1 MLASHPLGLSVSKR
15 EAHVTIVVPNWNTGP
30 LLRICLSS
38 LQRFTRVPYRV
49 IVVDNGSSDESLHT
63 AERAA
68 EEGLIELIVREDAK
82 NEGAADHAAA
92 LDAGLA
98 AATTPLLMTLD
109 SDAWARHEGWL
120 QGYVDA
126 LGSGSHAGATKFP
139 SGKLSTLWRRVRGKR
154 QGPEWHYIRPC
165 HALYR
170 VSLLKD
176 LGLSFAPHQLASG
189 RWRTTGEHLHN
200 RLVEEG
206 HTPAFMPHARVSGLV
221 GHLYHATIVLN
232 PGAFPTLRERARRRG
247 ERRIQRWL
255 QSPEAEAILEG
266 SVIP

>member
-1 MLASHPLGLSVSKR
+1 LSVLKE

-38 LQRFTRVPYRV
+38 LRRFTQVPHQV
-49 IVVDNGSSDESLHT
+49 IVVENGSSDESLQT

-68 EEGLIELIVREDAK
+68 EAGQIELITRRDAK

-98 AATTPLLMTLD
+98 AARGPLLMTLD
-109 SDAWARHEGWL
+109 SDAWARKPGWL
-120 QGYVDA
+120 QSYIDA
-126 LGSGSHAGATKFP
+126 LGGGSHAGATKFP
-139 SGKLSTLWRRVRGKR
+139 SGRLSTLWRQVRGKR
-154 QGPEWHYIRPC
+154 RGPEWHYIRPC

-170 VSLLKD
+170 VSLLRE
-176 LGLSFAPHQLASG
+176 LGLSFAPHQMPSG

-200 RLVEEG
+200 RLVDEG
-206 HTPAFMPHARVSGLV
+206 HSPAFIPHARVSELV

-232 PGAFPTLRERARRRG
+232 PTSFPGLRERARRRG
-247 ERRIQRWL
+247 ERRIDRWL
-255 QSPEAEAILEG
+255 KSTEAKAILEG
-266 SVIP
+266 SEFS